1 LTAILPP
8 NHPFSSR
15 IYLARKNCPGSYKG
29 SQNLG
34 LSPHTQEISVSVQ
47 KSSDQVLGNH
57 QTWQM
62 NSIGQPQCPQKAPK
76 RASKKGPNLDIR
88 QLERLL
94 TCIVWQLCARSQ
106 IGLHVFPRCC
116 PCFANRRV
124 PEMPHQ
130 IIPTSYSI
138 TSGAY
143 PRILQHFLSIYVI
156 NLSYS
161 ASYSR
166 ACQLRGP
173 IHNMA
178 WTIIYYRL
186 ARQKRRFLPPCQFT
200 NPWVICVFDRLYLH
214 YECTCVG
221 EA

>member
-1 LTAILPP
+1 MTAILPP

-34 LSPHTQEISVSVQ
+34 LSPHTQEISVSVH

-62 NSIGQPQCPQKAPK
+62 NSIGQPRCPQKAPK

-106 IGLHVFPRCC
+106 IGLHVSLSLFCKPSCARDTTSNNPYVFFHHQWCISSHSSTFSFNIRDQ
-116 PCFANRRV
+116 PFIFRIVFSRMSTAWSRPQYGLDYYLLSART
-124 PEMPHQ
+124 PEEN
-130 IIPTSYSI
+130 IPPTL
-138 TSGAY
+138 
-143 PRILQHFLSIYVI
+143 PIYKP
-156 NLSYS
+156 LGDM
-161 ASYSR
+161 
-166 ACQLRGP
+166 CL
-173 IHNMA
+173 
-178 WTIIYYRL
+178 
-186 ARQKRRFLPPCQFT
+186 
-200 NPWVICVFDRLYLH
+200 
-214 YECTCVG
+214 
-221 EA
+221 